1 MSGHKTQEGLDLD
14 QIADYEVLGY
24 LVVFALQAAF
34 FFCISTFFENEANP
48 PNTHNSCM
56 LSVKKILPIGLH
68 LRVLS
73 L

>member
-34 FFCISTFFENEANP
+34 FVSQ
-48 PNTHNSCM
+48 
-56 LSVKKILPIGLH
+56 
-68 LRVLS
+68 LS
-73 L
+73 LKMKQTPQTHIIHACCL

>member
-34 FFCISTFFENEANP
+34 FESQ
-48 PNTHNSCM
+48 
-56 LSVKKILPIGLH
+56 
-68 LRVLS
+68 LS
-73 L
+73 LKMKQTPQTHIIHACCL

>member
-34 FFCISTFFENEANP
+34 FFVSQ
-48 PNTHNSCM
+48 
-56 LSVKKILPIGLH
+56 
-68 LRVLS
+68 LS
-73 L
+73 LKMKQTPQTHIIHACCL